1 MCSYK
6 TRLNK
11 MTSFCDF
18 PFFDNVMCFTA
29 VKKLKEYGKKK
40 HFLIPYIAHFP
51 LHEKIFSL
59 FFLRE
64 IVAKTDKTCS

>member
-18 PFFDNVMCFTA
+18 LLFDNVMCFA
-29 VKKLKEYGKKK
+29 AEKKECGKKK
-40 HFLIPYIAHFP
+40 HFLIPYIANFP
-51 LHEKIFSL
+51 LHEKIFFS
-59 FFLRE
+59 FFLTDT
-64 IVAKTDKTCS
+64 VAKTDKTGS